1 MSENKKNN
9 DKKIKVKNIII
20 SSQYQDKKWRKN
32 QEWYKNGKHNECEK
46 QQIEQIRNITELKVG
61 KTNKR
66 LNRSTLEF
74 KEYKYPNKKNNG
86 FDWTEDFDGYNKKH
100 NIYFNLKFVCGKGGS
115 QTRSLREVYHFI
127 NTQLE
132 YLLKNNNINIIFINI
147 LDGNTS
153 YDNIDKYNYLLEK
166 DKFSTVCDK
175 CFVGDMKEFNTWYM
189 NYIKKINENDL
200 ISNNS

>member
-1 MSENKKNN
+1 MSEIKTNN
-9 DKKIKVKNIII
+9 DKEIKVKIIII
-20 SSQYQDKKWRKN
+20 SSKYQDKKWRKS

-46 QQIEQIRNITELKVG
+46 YQINQIKNITELKIE

-66 LNRSTLEF
+66 LNFETLEI
-74 KEYKYPNKKNNG
+74 KEYRNPNKKKDG
-86 FDWTEDFDGYNKKH
+86 FDWSENFDGYNKKY
-100 NIYFNLKFVCGKGGS
+100 NIYFNLKFVCDKGGS

-127 NTQLE
+127 HNQLK
-132 YLLKNNNINIIFINI
+132 YLLKNIDKNVIFINI

-166 DKFSTVCDK
+166 KIFSNFRDK
-175 CFVGDMKEFNTWYM
+175 CFVGNMKEFNTWYI
-189 NYIKKINENDL
+189 NFQKINENDL